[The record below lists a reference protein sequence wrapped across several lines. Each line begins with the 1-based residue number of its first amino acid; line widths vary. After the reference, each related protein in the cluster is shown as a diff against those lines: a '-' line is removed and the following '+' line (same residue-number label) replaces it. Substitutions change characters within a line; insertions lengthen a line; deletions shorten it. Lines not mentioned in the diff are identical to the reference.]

1 MTRIHRRVAHKDRQ
15 AIPSGSLHLRFL
27 WLYFPLINAEVEAN
41 PAPPDSKLLIIQI
54 LPEAQRCRSR
64 QLLYDRVYSMYSCIG
79 PMQCCVSRRRLAIWR
94 LDRFFL
100 RIRITIACGVFSKN
114 MRSVE
119 RSEKYCVK
127 RAPSPT

>member
-54 LPEAQRCRSR
+54 QYIWKHSVADLVNYCMVGYIQCTAVLVRCNVVCREGGWQYGGWTGSFYGFGSP
-64 QLLYDRVYSMYSCIG
+64 LLVVCLVRI
-79 PMQCCVSRRRLAIWR
+79 CVLWNGQKS
-94 LDRFFL
+94 
-100 RIRITIACGVFSKN
+100 IA
-114 MRSVE
+114 
-119 RSEKYCVK
+119 
-127 RAPSPT
+127 